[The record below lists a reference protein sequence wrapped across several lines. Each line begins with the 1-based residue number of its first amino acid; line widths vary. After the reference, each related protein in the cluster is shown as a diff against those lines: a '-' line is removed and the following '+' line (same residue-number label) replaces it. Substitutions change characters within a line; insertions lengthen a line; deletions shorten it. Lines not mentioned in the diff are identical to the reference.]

1 MTPELSYLV
10 WSVVL
15 LILHIF
21 LQAGLKSANLDLAYL
36 AGPQDANEPITNP
49 LALRVRKALVNF
61 LETWPAFAVLAL
73 LLAVTEIS
81 TSMTVTGAALYFWGR
96 VAYIPAYASGIP
108 GIRTLAW
115 GVSVIGLVAMLYP
128 LLGAS
133 FT

>member
-15 LILHIF
+15 LFLHIF
-21 LQAGLKSANLDLAYL
+21 LQASLKSANLDLAYL
-36 AGPQDANEPITNP
+36 AGPQDANQPMTNP